1 MDEKIERLETPEECE
16 SFARNVQ
23 EKHPDLARQARRKG
37 VQLRA
42 AAQGAK
48 TSAEREA
55 WAAVLAYEEVLFT
68 KHGRRI
74 SASRTRQMIK
84 RHGIMGAVERAVNR
98 TSPTV
103 GYRALVEV
111 GMQDF
116 AFENVVVR
124 HPDSFSPGT
133 VARAR
138 TRVEEWNRA

>member
-1 MDEKIERLETPEECE
+1 MDKKVERLETPEECE

-23 EKHPDLARQARRKG
+23 EKHPDLAREARRKG
-37 VQLRA
+37 VQLGA

-55 WAAVLAYEEVLFT
+55 WEGVLAYEAVLSA

-74 SASRTRQMIK
+74 YASRTRQMIK

-98 TSPTV
+98 RSPTV
-103 GYRALVEV
+103 GYRALIEA
-111 GMQDF
+111 GMQEF

-124 HPDSFSPGT
+124 HPELFSPET

-138 TRVEEWNRA
+138 TRLEEWNRA